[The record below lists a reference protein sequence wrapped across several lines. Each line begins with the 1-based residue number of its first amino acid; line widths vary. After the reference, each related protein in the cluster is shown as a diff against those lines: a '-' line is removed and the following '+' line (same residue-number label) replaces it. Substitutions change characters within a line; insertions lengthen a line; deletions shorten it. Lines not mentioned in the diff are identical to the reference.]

1 MPVTNEIFFS
11 LLEKLLEHQFV
22 LTLFYKAGSGQPFG
36 KFPNSPSLQKHVKQ
50 LYMYKKKCKRYISM
64 KGFIFWFDMYKQG

>member
-22 LTLFYKAGSGQPFG
+22 LTLFYKAGSG
-36 KFPNSPSLQKHVKQ
+36 
-50 LYMYKKKCKRYISM
+50 
-64 KGFIFWFDMYKQG
+64 